1 MQRGRRP
8 DASPPSPP
16 ATDEP
21 ALLRPRG
28 SDAQSPQRSERNEAG
43 YQETPIT
50 PSTAEANREAEGNC
64 ALLHRSRKSVDE
76 SCAPAETSPGA
87 ATPRAD
93 QRRPRKPRS

>member
-8 DASPPSPP
+8 DPPPPP
-16 ATDEP
+16 AAFDEP
-21 ALLRPRG
+21 ALLRPRAG
-28 SDAQSPQRSERNEAG
+28 EAAAPPRSERNEAG

-50 PSTAEANREAEGNC
+50 PSTAEANREAEDNC

-87 ATPRAD
+87 ATPRTD
-93 QRRPRKPRS
+93 QRRLRKPRT